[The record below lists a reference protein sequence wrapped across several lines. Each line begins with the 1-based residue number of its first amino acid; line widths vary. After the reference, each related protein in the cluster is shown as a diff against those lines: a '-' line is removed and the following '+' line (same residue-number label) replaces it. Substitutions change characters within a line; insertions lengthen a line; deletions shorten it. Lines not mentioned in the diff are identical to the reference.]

1 MALACRIMEARGS
14 HHLPPAGGP
23 RKSSSVIQRE
33 PEGLRTRGPDG
44 VLPGPRAGEDEGRCP
59 SSSREAEKKGPILL
73 LLCFCS
79 VQDVNRL
86 DKTHLHC
93 GRHSAEF
100 TDCNAKPIQEHA
112 HRHTQKKRL
121 VGAPCGLSGWPLP
134 SPVITLE
141 QPALLG
147 MRGAESP
154 GRSSHRAGCTGR
166 HLGQVEEEKF
176 TEAEL

>member
-1 MALACRIMEARGS
+1 MSQLKQ
-14 HHLPPAGGP
+14 GG
-23 RKSSSVIQRE
+23 R
-33 PEGLRTRGPDG
+33 
-44 VLPGPRAGEDEGRCP
+44 
-59 SSSREAEKKGPILL
+59 KKGPILL

-86 DKTHLHC
+86 DKTHLHW

-112 HRHTQKKRL
+112 HRHTQKQRL
-121 VGAPCGLSGWPLP
+121 IWAPCGLSGWPLP

-154 GRSSHRAGCTGR
+154 GRSSQSGVHWETPGAGGGRVHRGRAVSQVARFQGAGASRRRRKGS
-166 HLGQVEEEKF
+166 GKGS
-176 TEAEL
+176 